1 MAVWFKI
8 ALVASVLL
16 LIYLLRSIY
25 RDITAPEANAV
36 KLPSDKERKS
46 ITLQELSKIWRLQ
59 CIEEEEIQKFRKF
72 KELEEK
78 YKGKE
83 KKKPQGGQM
92 QTEEEE
98 KKGHEDKEQQ
108 DEGKQEKKE
117 QKGQLPEEQPEPEPM
132 ENDSRKEGLDKDKE
146 KGEEDGDVENKENK
160 EGEEEGETDEDEE
173 VLKKLFD
180 EGLPDA
186 PPQLFK
192 NQNIQEFYEK
202 YVYPLTVLSDNER
215 KVIMRLLHLLDEKG
229 NVPSVVTEAVS
240 KMETDM
246 ARDTT
251 EYDILK
257 HITLADHSIR
267 VAINMI
273 EEDDSL
279 LTRAKKIITALA
291 HDIGKIRDFYINKK
305 YVFGSHAQTSVAVL
319 RTMDGFRELE
329 YAKEVEDAILKHHL
343 SPLEGLGMQ
352 LKQADKK
359 ARQEEVFIVTS
370 QSIKESLEGE
380 KSEETNEKAGEEEMK
395 GEAPA
400 SEQKQEKNGGT
411 KDAKKDTTMNFSEQ
425 RKVVNLD
432 PYVRDGSDQKQ
443 QYKSIIE
450 ESKRIDLS
458 WLPLDIFLSKLRD
471 RINIETPGGG
481 FDAFSDTRG
490 YVYVQT
496 GVVMDLFKEI
506 AKENGKFDEYNFEDE
521 KERRKILHALADL
534 FRAHGYFADALTNRN
549 YFAGVF
555 EVRFY
560 DGRSVRGKYM
570 PFIYSAFVD
579 DIAKLESKKV
589 KGGVLSKIREV
600 VRLSKRY

>member
-72 KELEEK
+72 KKLEEK

-117 QKGQLPEEQPEPEPM
+117 QKGQLPEEQPEPEPV
-132 ENDSRKEGLDKDKE
+132 ENDSRKEGLDEDKE
-146 KGEEDGDVENKENK
+146 KGGEDGDVENKE
-160 EGEEEGETDEDEE
+160 GEEEEEADEDEE

-192 NQNIQEFYEK
+192 NPNIQEFYEK

-215 KVIMRLLHLLDEKG
+215 KVVMRLLHLLDEKG

-319 RTMDGFRELE
+319 KTMDGFRELE

-400 SEQKQEKNGGT
+400 SEQKQDKKNGGT

-450 ESKRIDLS
+450 ESKKIDLS